1 MTKAEIQREIA
12 AIDGLISTLEER
24 RYRLKDQ
31 LGDVSTTLTPK
42 PENKNL
48 SDTEV
53 SELRSR
59 RRRTAFQ

>member
-48 SDTEV
+48 SDI
-53 SELRSR
+53 
-59 RRRTAFQ
+59 